1 MRTTLLSLLLALVAA
16 SCGGSQASNCT
27 EYAAEVRHEME
38 NADSAEDLM
47 RWLED
52 TSEHAARLI
61 QSDPDNAEPCAEAM
75 LEAMFT
81 AGVREFEQMLDSAF
95 NE

>member
-1 MRTTLLSLLLALVAA
+1 MRTTLLILMFALATA
-16 SCGGSQASNCT
+16 SCGGSQAANCS

-61 QSDPDNAEPCAEAM
+61 QSDPDDAEPCAEAM
-75 LEAMFT
+75 LEAMLT

-95 NE
+95 TE